1 MFHDAFLFKVLH
13 TVIDLCFSSIHIA
26 LLLAPWEDQMD
37 HQYRT
42 ALHEAAAGGC
52 GSVKLLLDARVNSH
66 AADVEGR
73 TALYEAACHNQ
84 KPLGQL
90 GS

>member
-1 MFHDAFLFKVLH
+1 
-13 TVIDLCFSSIHIA
+13 
-26 LLLAPWEDQMD
+26 MD